1 MPPPAAD
8 GAAGMGD
15 SVMDDEHAQS
25 APNPIADPGHS
36 VGRSAEE
43 VGRSEQEPGRLDKG
57 TKGASERPA
66 GTSTGRFITGVSP
79 ESAEPREPNPE
90 HGGDR

>member
-1 MPPPAAD
+1 ME
-8 GAAGMGD
+8 D
-15 SVMDDEHAQS
+15 SVMDDEHARS

-43 VGRSEQEPGRLDKG
+43 VGRSEQEPGRLDRG
-57 TKGASERPA
+57 TK
-66 GTSTGRFITGVSP
+66 GTSTGRFITGIDP
-79 ESAEPREPNPE
+79 EAAEAREPNPE